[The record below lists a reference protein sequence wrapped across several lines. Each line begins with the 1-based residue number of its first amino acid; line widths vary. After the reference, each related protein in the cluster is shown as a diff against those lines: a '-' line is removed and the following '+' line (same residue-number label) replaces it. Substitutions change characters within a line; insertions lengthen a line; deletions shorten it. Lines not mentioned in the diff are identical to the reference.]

1 MEAEL
6 IIYLASA
13 ALSLAFEYFPGLEG
27 WYNRLADKYQQLI
40 MLGLLV
46 LAVGVAYT
54 ASCLG
59 LDSRYVCDQDGLWLA
74 VKDLLSAIAI
84 NQGVFK
90 LLPKKRT

>member
-13 ALSLAFEYFPGLEG
+13 ALSLAFEYFPRLEG

-40 MLGLLV
+40 MLGLLT
-46 LAVGVAYT
+46 LAVAAAFG

-59 LDSRYVCDQDGLWLA
+59 LDSWYVCDQGGLFQAL
-74 VKDLLSAIAI
+74 KDLLVAIGI

-90 LLPKKRT
+90 LLPKKR